1 MKKIALI
8 LAISVLLIGCDA
20 DVNTDTVDAENKNQ
34 LIITGDATKFSE
46 SLRAYIITD
55 TETDQEY
62 IVVKYTSAGGG
73 VAITPRL
80 KPETVLKERE

>member
-20 DVNTDTVDAENKNQ
+20 DVNTVDAENKNQ
-34 LIITGDATKFSE
+34 LIITGDATKFRE

-62 IVVKYTSAGGG
+62 IVVKYASAGGG